1 MEGGGAGASGGAG
14 GTIAVGPGDA
24 LYVGA
29 EEGGLYVALGG
40 L

>member
-1 MEGGGAGASGGAG
+1 MEGGGVGAAARAD
-14 GTIAVGPGDA
+14 GTGPVGPGDA